1 MHSETDADWAG
12 ALFNGLSGKPFNAA
26 NAALDDLREAKAQ
39 TLVNWADIR
48 CSAVRL
54 VREYTGPNFHDSTTT
69 WEAVFSEADPDAA
82 EFREAIRLD
91 LLKRYFYNV
100 NIVTEW

>member
-12 ALFNGLSGKPFNAA
+12 ALFNAA
-26 NAALDDLREAKAQ
+26 NAAVDELREDEAQ
-39 TLVNWADIR
+39 KLVNWADIR

-54 VREYTGPNFHDSTTT
+54 VREYAGPNFHDSTTT
-69 WEAVFSEADPDAA
+69 WEVVLSKASPDAA
-82 EFREAIRLD
+82 EFREAIRLG